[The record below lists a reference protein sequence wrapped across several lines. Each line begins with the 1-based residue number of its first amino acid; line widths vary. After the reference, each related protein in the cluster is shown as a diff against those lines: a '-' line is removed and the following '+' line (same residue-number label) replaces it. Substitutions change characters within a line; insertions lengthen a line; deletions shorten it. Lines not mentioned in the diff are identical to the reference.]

1 MEKFRQEIEAAGCIH
16 NLEQR
21 EMNTCMLP
29 GSHHLLRTYT
39 AQDPLP
45 REWRCLSWAVL
56 SISVSVSKV
65 ILHSHTSKSASSR
78 DPSWRASS
86 HRILECVKMTIKTV
100 VRCRPKILGRAQVV
114 ACRLSFYCADKAC
127 PQEAST
133 MSWQGSQVF
142 SSSVGTLSPYTPCSH
157 IAFISYS
164 RIYI

>member
-29 GSHHLLRTYT
+29 GTHHLLRTYT
-39 AQDPLP
+39 AEEDPPP
-45 REWRCLSWAVL
+45 RERRCLSWAVL
-56 SISVSVSKV
+56 SISVSVSKM

-86 HRILECVKMTIKTV
+86 HRSLDCVKMTIKTV
-100 VRCRPKILGRAQVV
+100 VRGLPKILGRTQVV

-127 PQEAST
+127 PQETST

-142 SSSVGTLSPYTPCSH
+142 SSSVGTLSPYTLCSH

-164 RIYI
+164 IYI